1 MRAPDRDVARRVAQ
15 AFLLLE
21 GGVVFLVDDDQLQAR
36 QRHEHGEPGAEHDVG
51 ASLQRLEE
59 AARARRIGHAAV
71 GADDVRG
78 GKARR
83 DTAFELRRQGDLG
96 HQHQRLAAAREHGVD
111 GAQIDLGLAAAG
123 DAVQQHDVEAG
134 GAKMAETAA
143 CWAGHQLG

>member
-1 MRAPDRDVARRVAQ
+1 MRAPDRHVARRVAQ

-21 GGVVFLVDDDQLQAR
+21 RGVVFLVDDDQAQAR
-36 QRHEHGEPGAEHDVG
+36 QRHEHREPGAEHDVG

-78 GKARR
+78 GKARG
-83 DTAFELRRQGDLG
+83 DAAFELRRQGDLR
-96 HQHQRLAAAREHGVD
+96 HQHQRLAAAREHGID
-111 GAQIDLGLAAAG
+111 GAQIDFGLAAAG

-134 GAKMAETAA
+134 GVEN
-143 CWAGHQLG
+143 GGDRRLLRRHQLG